1 MSGTKKS
8 SNASSKKE
16 EDLYGAEY
24 AAILKNIYALAA
36 GLASG
41 LGQLIGHG
49 CTVKSALNEM
59 TMIAEGYYHQSQT
72 QGKNAYSRHGVRGP
86 LREQVAEK
94 GHEGTCR
101 HARQGIVTFFS
112 WVRQRPSGVPWP
124 YLLEYR

>member
-59 TMIAEGYYHQSQT
+59 TMIAEGYY
-72 QGKNAYSRHGVRGP
+72 AAACIRHIN
-86 LREQVAEK
+86 LRHKVKMPIADMVYEVLYENKSPRKAMK
-94 GHEGTCR
+94 GLADMLDSE
-101 HARQGIVTFFS
+101 
-112 WVRQRPSGVPWP
+112 
-124 YLLEYR
+124 L